1 MSGQKWEL
9 AEHGA
14 RHKSTLGKVKPG
26 EACHRWERD
35 QQNVRR
41 DTILWPM
48 TMSQLW
54 RMRARQSRVKKTP
67 ENRQRK
73 RKSWQ
78 MAVRTKE
85 Q

>member
-26 EACHRWERD
+26 EACHRWERE

-48 TMSQLW
+48 TMCQLQN
-54 RMRARQSRVKKTP
+54 MRAGQSGVKEST
-67 ENRQRK
+67 RK
-73 RKSWQ
+73 IDRGSASHGKW
-78 MAVRTKE
+78 R
-85 Q
+85 